1 MIEFTIEIARTKP
14 RQAVDSARQWAYVE
28 SLKRKIG
35 DNSRYPSYAKR
46 TDQQGTVEL
55 AFTVQQNGELDS
67 VELSK
72 SSGFIVLDV
81 ETLRN
86 VRESAPF
93 NPVPNTGM
101 PGPLIVRLMFK
112 YKLLTPP

>member
-1 MIEFTIEIARTKP
+1 MSIEVARTQP
-14 RQAVDSARQWAYVE
+14 REAADSPRQWAYVE

-93 NPVPNTGM
+93 DPLPTTGM

-112 YKLLTPP
+112 YKLLTQP